1 MLTRTQA
8 QLAQLSNAE
17 RQVGEW
23 ILAHPQEALHQDTRT
38 LAAQIGVSQPTLV
51 RFARSLGCTGFD
63 DFRLQLAQDIGSR
76 PPGPPV
82 TLATIAASADLDT
95 LCRSFF
101 DYAIA
106 AMGQVRDRL
115 DRPALAAAVALLDGA
130 RQVMF
135 FGYGN
140 AASVAEDARRRFLRL
155 QMLVSAASDP
165 SLQAL
170 AAGQLQRGD
179 VLVLVSHTGLAA
191 GLGELVAAVRGRRA
205 GHHHQPVAPGRPGRR
220 HAGPGRARQR
230 RRADARHRATRAAG
244 GDRPAGHRRGKAR
257 AEDRSPG
264 LSRWR
269 TDRSTGRDR
278 HGFQAPFGH
287 SARFHA
293 AHRVNDAT
301 PW

>member
-23 ILAHPQEALHQDTRT
+23 ILAHPQQALHQDTRT

-63 DFRLQLAQDIGSR
+63 DFRLQLAQEIGSR
-76 PPGPPV
+76 PEGPPV

-101 DYAIA
+101 DYALA
-106 AMGQVRDRL
+106 ALGQVRDRL
-115 DRPALAAAVALLDGA
+115 DRAALEAAVTLLDDA

-140 AASVAEDARRRFLRL
+140 SASVADDARRRFLRL

-165 SLQAL
+165 SLQQL

-179 VLVLVSHTGLAA
+179 VLVLLSHTGLAA
-191 GLGELVAAVRGRRA
+191 GLPELVSTVRGRGARVLAITTSLSPLAGLADVVLGIDVPDSGDALTPGTAQLAQLAVIDLLAIAVASARA
-205 GHHHQPVAPGRPGRR
+205 AK
-220 HAGPGRARQR
+220 AA
-230 RRADARHRATRAAG
+230 RRA
-244 GDRPAGHRRGKAR
+244 AR
-257 AEDRSPG
+257 ALPRRSKAG
-264 LSRWR
+264 SR
-269 TDRSTGRDR
+269 
-278 HGFQAPFGH
+278 A
-287 SARFHA
+287 
-293 AHRVNDAT
+293 
-301 PW
+301 

>member
-17 RQVGEW
+17 RQVAEW

-76 PPGPPV
+76 PQGPPV

-101 DYAIA
+101 DYALGA
-106 AMGQVRDRL
+106 LGQVRDRL
-115 DRPALAAAVALLDGA
+115 DRAALEAAVAQLDGA

-155 QMLVSAASDP
+155 QMLVSAATDP

-170 AAGQLQRGD
+170 AAAQLHRGD
-179 VLVLVSHTGLAA
+179 VLVLVSHTGLAM
-191 GLGELVAAVRGRRA
+191 GLGELVAAVRGRGARVLAITTSVSPLAGLADVVLAIDVPDSGDALTPGTAQLAQLAVIDLLAIAVANARA
-205 GHHHQPVAPGRPGRR
+205 TKA
-220 HAGPGRARQR
+220 A
-230 RRADARHRATRAAG
+230 RRA
-244 GDRPAGHRRGKAR
+244 AR
-257 AEDRSPG
+257 ALPIRRQKPDPRS
-264 LSRWR
+264 
-269 TDRSTGRDR
+269 
-278 HGFQAPFGH
+278 
-287 SARFHA
+287 
-293 AHRVNDAT
+293 
-301 PW
+301 

>member
-76 PPGPPV
+76 PHGPPV

-191 GLGELVAAVRGRRA
+191 GLGELVAAVRGRGAGVLAITTSLSPLAGLADVTLGLDVPDSGDALTPGTAQLAQLAVIDLLAIAVANARA
-205 GHHHQPVAPGRPGRR
+205 TKAARR
-220 HAGPGRARQR
+220 AARALPRRQR
-230 RRADARHRATRAAG
+230 KTDHRA
-244 GDRPAGHRRGKAR
+244 
-257 AEDRSPG
+257 
-264 LSRWR
+264 
-269 TDRSTGRDR
+269 
-278 HGFQAPFGH
+278 
-287 SARFHA
+287 
-293 AHRVNDAT
+293 
-301 PW
+301 

>member
-1 MLTRTQA
+1 MLTRIQA

-38 LAAQIGVSQPTLV
+38 LAAQVGVSQPTLV

-63 DFRLQLAQDIGSR
+63 DFRLQLAQEIGSR
-76 PPGPPV
+76 PEGPPV

-101 DYAIA
+101 DYALA
-106 AMGQVRDRL
+106 ALGQVRDRL
-115 DRPALAAAVALLDGA
+115 DRAALAAAVALLDGA

-140 AASVAEDARRRFLRL
+140 AASVAGDARRRFLRL

-165 SLQAL
+165 SLQFL

-179 VLVLVSHTGLAA
+179 VLVLLSHSGQAA
-191 GLGELVAAVRGRRA
+191 GLAELVSSVRSRGAAVLAITTSRSPLAGLADVVLGIDVPDSGDALTPGTAQLAQLAVVDLLALAVASARATKAARRVTRTLPRGR
-205 GHHHQPVAPGRPGRR
+205 G
-220 HAGPGRARQR
+220 
-230 RRADARHRATRAAG
+230 
-244 GDRPAGHRRGKAR
+244 RPAGTRDAKGAKA
-257 AEDRSPG
+257 
-264 LSRWR
+264 
-269 TDRSTGRDR
+269 
-278 HGFQAPFGH
+278 
-287 SARFHA
+287 
-293 AHRVNDAT
+293 
-301 PW
+301 

>member
-38 LAAQIGVSQPTLV
+38 LARQIGVSQPTLV

-63 DFRLQLAQDIGSR
+63 DFRLQLAQEIGSR
-76 PPGPPV
+76 PEGPPV

-101 DYAIA
+101 DYSIGALS
-106 AMGQVRDRL
+106 QVRDRL
-115 DRPALAAAVALLDGA
+115 DRAALASAVALLDEA

-140 AASVAEDARRRFLRL
+140 AASVADDARRRFLRL

-165 SLQAL
+165 SLQTL

-179 VLVLVSHTGLAA
+179 VLVLLSHTGLAA
-191 GLGELVAAVRGRRA
+191 GLPELVSTVRSREARVLAITTSASPLAGLADVVLGIDVPDSGDALTPGTAQLAQLAVVDLLAIAVASDRATKAARRA
-205 GHHHQPVAPGRPGRR
+205 A
-220 HAGPGRARQR
+220 RALPR
-230 RRADARHRATRAAG
+230 RRPN
-244 GDRPAGHRRGKAR
+244 RP
-257 AEDRSPG
+257 D
-264 LSRWR
+264 
-269 TDRSTGRDR
+269 ST
-278 HGFQAPFGH
+278 A
-287 SARFHA
+287 
-293 AHRVNDAT
+293 
-301 PW
+301 

>member
-76 PPGPPV
+76 PHGPPV

-101 DYAIA
+101 DYALTA
-106 AMGQVRDRL
+106 LGQVRDRL
-115 DRPALAAAVALLDGA
+115 DRAALEAAVTLLDDA

-140 AASVAEDARRRFLRL
+140 AASVADDARRRFLRL
-155 QMLVSAASDP
+155 PMLVSAASDP
-165 SLQAL
+165 SLQQL
-170 AAGQLQRGD
+170 AAGQLQHGD
-179 VLVLVSHTGLAA
+179 VLVLLSHTGLAA
-191 GLGELVAAVRGRRA
+191 GLPELVSTVRSRGARVLAITTSLSPLAGLADVVLGIDVPDSGDALTPGTAQLAQLAVIDLLAIAVASARAAKAARRA
-205 GHHHQPVAPGRPGRR
+205 A
-220 HAGPGRARQR
+220 RALPR
-230 RRADARHRATRAAG
+230 RRRKAGSRA
-244 GDRPAGHRRGKAR
+244 
-257 AEDRSPG
+257 
-264 LSRWR
+264 
-269 TDRSTGRDR
+269 
-278 HGFQAPFGH
+278 
-287 SARFHA
+287 
-293 AHRVNDAT
+293 
-301 PW
+301 

>member
-1 MLTRTQA
+1 VLTRTQA

-76 PPGPPV
+76 PQGPPV

-101 DYAIA
+101 DYALGA
-106 AMGQVRDRL
+106 LGQVRDRL
-115 DRPALAAAVALLDGA
+115 DRAALEAAVALLDGA

-155 QMLVSAASDP
+155 QMLVSAATDP

-170 AAGQLQRGD
+170 AAAQLHRGD
-179 VLVLVSHTGLAA
+179 VLVLVSHTGLAM
-191 GLGELVAAVRGRRA
+191 GLGELVAAVRGRGARVLAITTSVSPLAGLADAVLAIDVPDSGDALTPGTAQLAQLAVIDLLAIAVANARA
-205 GHHHQPVAPGRPGRR
+205 TKA
-220 HAGPGRARQR
+220 A
-230 RRADARHRATRAAG
+230 RRA
-244 GDRPAGHRRGKAR
+244 AR
-257 AEDRSPG
+257 ALPIRRQKPDPRS
-264 LSRWR
+264 
-269 TDRSTGRDR
+269 
-278 HGFQAPFGH
+278 
-287 SARFHA
+287 
-293 AHRVNDAT
+293 
-301 PW
+301 